1 MCCTVYTLC
10 CSREEKNSLHESAFL
25 EFLLQYIQTVS
36 TTHTHAYTHI
46 YKLYT
51 TIDSEAAR
59 EKKMD
64 TYSQNI
70 ASCVEILLLYRSATV
85 QYTAVTIVQCREE
98 CSFVDIPVCVQ
109 DHTIPTVSLIYIR
122 WATRKAS

>member
-70 ASCVEILLLYRSATV
+70 ARCAEILLQYRSATV
-85 QYTAVTIVQCREE
+85 QYTSVIIVQCREE
-98 CSFVDIPVCVQ
+98 CSLVDIPVCVLH
-109 DHTIPTVSLIYIR
+109 HTMLIVRLIYIW